1 MISEDKNALM
11 PMRQRLVLGALI
23 AGLLVIG
30 VLSVKRIVNGNADL
44 SGNYRIWRANLTE
57 PTQPGRHMAANT
69 GLQDPDSYLPVT
81 YALFAPLATMPLPLL
96 AAMWYVMNI
105 ACTVYLWRSL
115 SSLLQ
120 ESSQSPSNRRIVTLA
135 AVAVAPSWIGTV
147 LIGQHTLLQMSLIV
161 AACRTDAR
169 SVWGSAKTGTLL
181 AFAVVMKILPAV
193 FYLPFLTRG
202 NIRVLLVSA
211 IVGCGLIF
219 GLGSLYF
226 GIEKNQEFHL
236 RWLNFAIHG
245 PESRRPDPRDPN
257 TLRGSLRDKNQSIE
271 AVLGRLTMNIPI
283 HRRDPDAPQVNLTAV
298 EASTWRIMSASL
310 VSVCLLVGIIAIVRS
325 QRANDCRSS
334 HPLETVTGDE
344 RTHPDSLMRLDSD
357 LGRLAILSLT
367 QLFISPVIWSHYYVW
382 LFFPLAFVLSEVRHG
397 RSSGTWIYALWLIL
411 LPALGSE
418 HCRAIGVQLW
428 VNLAI
433 YVWICWPALFPASI
447 QHSGS
452 AGPAT
457 GK

>member
-1 MISEDKNALM
+1 MISDDKNALM

-96 AAMWYVMNI
+96 AALWYVINI
-105 ACTVYLWRSL
+105 ACTVYLWRSVT
-115 SSLLQ
+115 SLLN
-120 ESSQSPSNRRIVTLA
+120 ESSQHPTNRRIVTLA
-135 AVAVAPSWIGTV
+135 ALAVAPSWIGTV

-161 AACRTDAR
+161 AAFRTDAR

-181 AFAVVMKILPAV
+181 GFAVVMKILPAV

-202 NIRVLLVSA
+202 NIRVLLVTA

-245 PESRRPDPRDPN
+245 PENRRPDPRDPN

-271 AVLGRLTMNIPI
+271 AVLARLTMNIPI
-283 HRRDPDAPQVNLTAV
+283 HRRDPEAPQVNLTAV

-310 VSVCLLVGIIAIVRS
+310 VGVCLLMAIMAVVRS
-325 QRANDCRSS
+325 QRANDRRASPPS
-334 HPLETVTGDE
+334 ETAAGEARVPSDA
-344 RTHPDSLMRLDSD
+344 LMRLDSA
-357 LGRLAILSLT
+357 LGKLAILSLT

-382 LFFPLAFVLSEVRHG
+382 LFLPLAYVLSEVRHG
-397 RSSGTWIYALWLIL
+397 RSSGAWFYGLWLIL
-411 LPALGSE
+411 LPALSLE
-418 HCRAIGVQLW
+418 LCRAVGVQLW

-433 YVWICWPALFPASI
+433 YIWICWPALFPI
-447 QHSGS
+447 RVRHSES
-452 AGPAT
+452 ARSAI